1 MNYVAQMNA
10 FWSWRLLNQLNSRA
24 ADLYMALLHFNN
36 LGGWQKEFTVSSTM
50 LQSVCGISRTELSR
64 HRNTLIQMG
73 LISYQGGKGSRS
85 GFYQIFDLC
94 IVYRTQTD
102 TQPVTQLVTQ
112 TDTQPVTQSRAEKKV
127 YINNIINNKQNKT
140 KQENDL
146 PAREDL
152 FKQSYRLWETNVGSL
167 TPILAEKISELA
179 LEVGFPVLKM
189 AIERSLERGK
199 RTFAYIQSV
208 ARNIANGSSDSD
220 GKPKSNSKPDNAET
234 QYNTGSTEL
243 LGTVL

>member
-36 LGGWQKEFTVSSTM
+36 LGGWKKEFTVSSTM

-102 TQPVTQLVTQ
+102 TQPVTQ
-112 TDTQPVTQSRAEKKV
+112 SRVEKKV
-127 YINNIINNKQNKT
+127 YINNIINNKQNEK
-140 KQENDL
+140 KQEAPDCEREEYF
-146 PAREDL
+146 AR
-152 FKQSYRLWETNVGSL
+152 FWEAYPVKVKKPVAKIEWNKLVDPCVEL
-167 TPILAEKISELA
+167 YEKIIA
-179 LEVGFPVLKM
+179 AV
-189 AIERSLERGK
+189 ERYKQTSRWKDNNG
-199 RTFAYIQSV
+199 AYI
-208 ARNIANGSSDSD
+208 
-220 GKPKSNSKPDNAET
+220 PYPET
-234 QYNTGSTEL
+234 FLQDRRWEDEIRVTEQKKEWAW
-243 LGTVL
+243 

>member
-102 TQPVTQLVTQ
+102 TQPVTAPDCEREEYFARFWEAYPVKVKKPVAKIEWNKLV
-112 TDTQPVTQSRAEKKV
+112 DPCVEL
-127 YINNIINNKQNKT
+127 Y
-140 KQENDL
+140 
-146 PAREDL
+146 
-152 FKQSYRLWETNVGSL
+152 
-167 TPILAEKISELA
+167 EKIIAAVEQYKQTSRWKENN
-179 LEVGFPVLKM
+179 G
-189 AIERSLERGK
+189 
-199 RTFAYIQSV
+199 AYI
-208 ARNIANGSSDSD
+208 
-220 GKPKSNSKPDNAET
+220 PYPET
-234 QYNTGSTEL
+234 FLQDRRWEDEIRVTEQKKEWAW
-243 LGTVL
+243 

>member
-1 MNYVAQMNA
+1 MNYVTQMNA
-10 FWSWRLLNQLNSRA
+10 FWSWRLLNKLNSRA

-102 TQPVTQLVTQ
+102 TQPVTQ
-112 TDTQPVTQSRAEKKV
+112 SRAEKKV
-127 YINNIINNKQNKT
+127 YINNIINNKQNEK
-140 KQENDL
+140 KQEAPDCEREEYF
-146 PAREDL
+146 AR
-152 FKQSYRLWETNVGSL
+152 FWEAYPVKVKKPVAKIEWNKLVDPCVEL
-167 TPILAEKISELA
+167 YEKIIA
-179 LEVGFPVLKM
+179 AV
-189 AIERSLERGK
+189 ERYKQTSRWKENNG
-199 RTFAYIQSV
+199 AYI
-208 ARNIANGSSDSD
+208 
-220 GKPKSNSKPDNAET
+220 PYPET
-234 QYNTGSTEL
+234 FLQDRRWEDEIRVTEQKKEWAW
-243 LGTVL
+243 

>member
-102 TQPVTQLVTQ
+102 TQPVTQ
-112 TDTQPVTQSRAEKKV
+112 SRAEKKV
-127 YINNIINNKQNKT
+127 YINNIINNKQNEK
-140 KQENDL
+140 KQEATDCEREEYF
-146 PAREDL
+146 AR
-152 FKQSYRLWETNVGSL
+152 FWEAYPVKVKKPVAKIEWNKLVDPCVEL
-167 TPILAEKISELA
+167 YEKIIAAVEQYKQTSRWKESN
-179 LEVGFPVLKM
+179 G
-189 AIERSLERGK
+189 
-199 RTFAYIQSV
+199 AYI
-208 ARNIANGSSDSD
+208 
-220 GKPKSNSKPDNAET
+220 PYPET
-234 QYNTGSTEL
+234 FLQDRRWEDEIRVTEQKKEWAW
-243 LGTVL
+243 

>member
-94 IVYRTQTD
+94 IVYRTQ
-102 TQPVTQLVTQ
+102 PVTQ

-127 YINNIINNKQNKT
+127 YINNIINNKQNEK
-140 KQENDL
+140 KQEAHDCEREEYF
-146 PAREDL
+146 AR
-152 FKQSYRLWETNVGSL
+152 FWEAYPVKVKKPVAKIEWNKLVDPCVEL
-167 TPILAEKISELA
+167 YEKIIAAVEQYKQTSRWKENN
-179 LEVGFPVLKM
+179 G
-189 AIERSLERGK
+189 
-199 RTFAYIQSV
+199 AYI
-208 ARNIANGSSDSD
+208 
-220 GKPKSNSKPDNAET
+220 PYPET
-234 QYNTGSTEL
+234 FLQDRRWEDEIRVTEQKKEWAW
-243 LGTVL
+243 

>member
-102 TQPVTQLVTQ
+102 TQPVTQ
-112 TDTQPVTQSRAEKKV
+112 SRAEKKV
-127 YINNIINNKQNKT
+127 YINNIINNKQNEK
-140 KQENDL
+140 KQEAPDCEREEYF
-146 PAREDL
+146 ARFWEAYPVKVKKPVAKIEWNKLVDPCVEL
-152 FKQSYRLWETNVGSL
+152 YERIIAAVERYKQTSRWKENNG
-167 TPILAEKISELA
+167 
-179 LEVGFPVLKM
+179 
-189 AIERSLERGK
+189 
-199 RTFAYIQSV
+199 AYI
-208 ARNIANGSSDSD
+208 
-220 GKPKSNSKPDNAET
+220 PYPET
-234 QYNTGSTEL
+234 FLQDRRWEDEIRVTEQKKEWAW
-243 LGTVL
+243 

>member
-102 TQPVTQLVTQ
+102 TQTDTQPVTQLVTQ

-127 YINNIINNKQNKT
+127 YINNIINNKQNEK
-140 KQENDL
+140 KQEAPDCEREEYF
-146 PAREDL
+146 AR
-152 FKQSYRLWETNVGSL
+152 FWEAYPVKVKKPVAKIEWNKLVDPCVEL
-167 TPILAEKISELA
+167 YEKIIAAVEQYKQTSRWKENN
-179 LEVGFPVLKM
+179 G
-189 AIERSLERGK
+189 
-199 RTFAYIQSV
+199 AYI
-208 ARNIANGSSDSD
+208 
-220 GKPKSNSKPDNAET
+220 PYPET
-234 QYNTGSTEL
+234 FLQDRRWEDEIRVTEQKKEWAW
-243 LGTVL
+243 

>member
-102 TQPVTQLVTQ
+102 TQPVTQ
-112 TDTQPVTQSRAEKKV
+112 SRAEKKV
-127 YINNIINNKQNKT
+127 YINNIINNKQNEK
-140 KQENDL
+140 KQEAPDCEREEYF
-146 PAREDL
+146 AR
-152 FKQSYRLWETNVGSL
+152 FWEAYPVKVKKPVAKIEWNKLVDPCVEL
-167 TPILAEKISELA
+167 YEKIIAAVEQYKQTSRWKESN
-179 LEVGFPVLKM
+179 G
-189 AIERSLERGK
+189 
-199 RTFAYIQSV
+199 AYI
-208 ARNIANGSSDSD
+208 
-220 GKPKSNSKPDNAET
+220 PYPET
-234 QYNTGSTEL
+234 FLQDRRWEDEIRVTEQKKEWAW
-243 LGTVL
+243 

>member
-102 TQPVTQLVTQ
+102 TQPVTQ
-112 TDTQPVTQSRAEKKV
+112 SRAEKKV
-127 YINNIINNKQNKT
+127 YINNIINNKQNEK
-140 KQENDL
+140 KQEATDCEREEYF
-146 PAREDL
+146 AR
-152 FKQSYRLWETNVGSL
+152 FWEAYPVKVKKPVAKIEWNKLVDPCVEL
-167 TPILAEKISELA
+167 YEKIIAAVEQYKQTSRWKENN
-179 LEVGFPVLKM
+179 G
-189 AIERSLERGK
+189 
-199 RTFAYIQSV
+199 AYI
-208 ARNIANGSSDSD
+208 
-220 GKPKSNSKPDNAET
+220 PYPET
-234 QYNTGSTEL
+234 FLQDRRWEDEIRVTEQKKEWAW
-243 LGTVL
+243 

>member
-94 IVYRTQTD
+94 IVCR
-102 TQPVTQLVTQ
+102 TQ

-127 YINNIINNKQNKT
+127 YINNIINNKQNEK
-140 KQENDL
+140 KQEAPDCEREEYF
-146 PAREDL
+146 AR
-152 FKQSYRLWETNVGSL
+152 FWEAYPVKVKKPVAKIEWNKLVDPCVEL
-167 TPILAEKISELA
+167 YEKIIA
-179 LEVGFPVLKM
+179 AV
-189 AIERSLERGK
+189 ERYKQTSRWKENNG
-199 RTFAYIQSV
+199 AYI
-208 ARNIANGSSDSD
+208 
-220 GKPKSNSKPDNAET
+220 PYPET
-234 QYNTGSTEL
+234 FLQDRRWEDEIRVTEQKKEWAW
-243 LGTVL
+243 

>member
-50 LQSVCGISRTELSR
+50 LQSVCGLS
-64 HRNTLIQMG
+64 LIQMG

-102 TQPVTQLVTQ
+102 TQLVTQ
-112 TDTQPVTQSRAEKKV
+112 TDTQLVTQSRAEKKV
-127 YINNIINNKQNKT
+127 YINNIINNKQNEK
-140 KQENDL
+140 KQEAPDCEREEYF
-146 PAREDL
+146 AR
-152 FKQSYRLWETNVGSL
+152 FWEAYPVKVKKPVAKIEWNKLVDPCVEL
-167 TPILAEKISELA
+167 YEKIIAAVEQYKQTSRWKESN
-179 LEVGFPVLKM
+179 G
-189 AIERSLERGK
+189 
-199 RTFAYIQSV
+199 AYI
-208 ARNIANGSSDSD
+208 
-220 GKPKSNSKPDNAET
+220 PYPET
-234 QYNTGSTEL
+234 FLQDRRWEDEIRVTEQKKEWAW
-243 LGTVL
+243 

>member
-102 TQPVTQLVTQ
+102 TQPVTQ
-112 TDTQPVTQSRAEKKV
+112 SRADKKV
-127 YINNIINNKQNKT
+127 YINNIINNKQNEK
-140 KQENDL
+140 KQEAPDCEREEYF
-146 PAREDL
+146 AR
-152 FKQSYRLWETNVGSL
+152 FWEAYPVKVKKPVAKIEWNKLVDPCVEL
-167 TPILAEKISELA
+167 YEKIIA
-179 LEVGFPVLKM
+179 AV
-189 AIERSLERGK
+189 ERYKQTSRWKENNG
-199 RTFAYIQSV
+199 AYI
-208 ARNIANGSSDSD
+208 
-220 GKPKSNSKPDNAET
+220 PYPET
-234 QYNTGSTEL
+234 FLQDRRWEDEIRVTEQKKEWAW
-243 LGTVL
+243 

>member
-94 IVYRTQTD
+94 VVYR
-102 TQPVTQLVTQ
+102 TQ

-127 YINNIINNKQNKT
+127 YINNIINNKQNEK
-140 KQENDL
+140 KQEAPDCEREEYF
-146 PAREDL
+146 AR
-152 FKQSYRLWETNVGSL
+152 FWETYPVKVKKPVAKIEWNKLVDPCVEL
-167 TPILAEKISELA
+167 YEKIIA
-179 LEVGFPVLKM
+179 AV
-189 AIERSLERGK
+189 ERYKQTSRWKENNG
-199 RTFAYIQSV
+199 AYI
-208 ARNIANGSSDSD
+208 
-220 GKPKSNSKPDNAET
+220 PYPET
-234 QYNTGSTEL
+234 FLQDRRWEDEIRVTEQKKEWAW
-243 LGTVL
+243 

>member
-102 TQPVTQLVTQ
+102 TQPVTQ
-112 TDTQPVTQSRAEKKV
+112 SRAEKKV
-127 YINNIINNKQNKT
+127 YINNIINNKQNEK
-140 KQENDL
+140 KQEAPDCEREEYF
-146 PAREDL
+146 AR
-152 FKQSYRLWETNVGSL
+152 FWETYPVKVKKPVAKIEWNKLVDPCVEL
-167 TPILAEKISELA
+167 YEKIIA
-179 LEVGFPVLKM
+179 AV
-189 AIERSLERGK
+189 ERYKQTSRWKENNG
-199 RTFAYIQSV
+199 AYI
-208 ARNIANGSSDSD
+208 
-220 GKPKSNSKPDNAET
+220 PYPET
-234 QYNTGSTEL
+234 FLQDRRWEDEIRVTEQKKEWAW
-243 LGTVL
+243 

>member
-102 TQPVTQLVTQ
+102 TQPVTQ
-112 TDTQPVTQSRAEKKV
+112 SRAEKKV
-127 YINNIINNKQNKT
+127 YINNIINNKQNEK
-140 KQENDL
+140 KQEAPDCEREEYF
-146 PAREDL
+146 AR
-152 FKQSYRLWETNVGSL
+152 FWEAYPVKVKKPVAKIEWNKLVDPCVEL
-167 TPILAEKISELA
+167 YEKIIA
-179 LEVGFPVLKM
+179 AV
-189 AIERSLERGK
+189 ERYKQTSRWKENNG
-199 RTFAYIQSV
+199 AYI
-208 ARNIANGSSDSD
+208 
-220 GKPKSNSKPDNAET
+220 PYPET
-234 QYNTGSTEL
+234 FLQDRRWEDEIRVTEQKKEWAW
-243 LGTVL
+243 

>member
-85 GFYQIFDLC
+85 GFYQILDLC

-102 TQPVTQLVTQ
+102 TQT
-112 TDTQPVTQSRAEKKV
+112 VTQSRAEKKV
-127 YINNIINNKQNKT
+127 YINNIINNKQNEK
-140 KQENDL
+140 KQEAPDCEREEYF
-146 PAREDL
+146 AR
-152 FKQSYRLWETNVGSL
+152 FWEAYPVKVKKPVAKIEWNKLVDPCVEL
-167 TPILAEKISELA
+167 YEKIIAAVEQYKQTSRWKESN
-179 LEVGFPVLKM
+179 G
-189 AIERSLERGK
+189 
-199 RTFAYIQSV
+199 AYI
-208 ARNIANGSSDSD
+208 
-220 GKPKSNSKPDNAET
+220 PYPET
-234 QYNTGSTEL
+234 FLQDRRWEDEIRVTEQKKEWAW
-243 LGTVL
+243 

>member
-102 TQPVTQLVTQ
+102 TQL
-112 TDTQPVTQSRAEKKV
+112 VTQSRAEKKV
-127 YINNIINNKQNKT
+127 YINNIINNKQNEK
-140 KQENDL
+140 KQEAPDCE
-146 PAREDL
+146 REEY
-152 FKQSYRLWETNVGSL
+152 FAQFWETYPVKVKKPVAKIEWNKLVDPCVEL
-167 TPILAEKISELA
+167 YEKIIA
-179 LEVGFPVLKM
+179 AV
-189 AIERSLERGK
+189 ERYKQTSRWKENNG
-199 RTFAYIQSV
+199 AYI
-208 ARNIANGSSDSD
+208 
-220 GKPKSNSKPDNAET
+220 PYPET
-234 QYNTGSTEL
+234 FLQDRRWEDEIRVTEQKKEWAW
-243 LGTVL
+243 

>member
-10 FWSWRLLNQLNSRA
+10 FWNWRLLNQLNSRA

-102 TQPVTQLVTQ
+102 TQPVTQ
-112 TDTQPVTQSRAEKKV
+112 SRAEKKV
-127 YINNIINNKQNKT
+127 YINNIINNKQNEK
-140 KQENDL
+140 KQEAPDCEREEYF
-146 PAREDL
+146 AR
-152 FKQSYRLWETNVGSL
+152 FWEAYPVKVKKPVAKIEWNKLVDPCVEL
-167 TPILAEKISELA
+167 YEKIIAAVEQYKQTSRWKENN
-179 LEVGFPVLKM
+179 G
-189 AIERSLERGK
+189 
-199 RTFAYIQSV
+199 AYI
-208 ARNIANGSSDSD
+208 
-220 GKPKSNSKPDNAET
+220 PYPET
-234 QYNTGSTEL
+234 FLQDRRWEDEIRVTEQKKEWAW
-243 LGTVL
+243 

>member
-85 GFYQIFDLC
+85 GFYQTFDLC
-94 IVYRTQTD
+94 IVYRTQPV

-127 YINNIINNKQNKT
+127 YINNIINNKQNEK
-140 KQENDL
+140 KQEAPDCE
-146 PAREDL
+146 REEY
-152 FKQSYRLWETNVGSL
+152 FAQFWEAYPVKVKKPVAKIEWNKLVDPCVEL
-167 TPILAEKISELA
+167 YEKIIAAVEQYKQTSRWKENN
-179 LEVGFPVLKM
+179 G
-189 AIERSLERGK
+189 
-199 RTFAYIQSV
+199 AYI
-208 ARNIANGSSDSD
+208 
-220 GKPKSNSKPDNAET
+220 PYPET
-234 QYNTGSTEL
+234 FLQDRRWEDEIRVTEQKKEWAW
-243 LGTVL
+243 

>member
-102 TQPVTQLVTQ
+102 TQPVTH
-112 TDTQPVTQSRAEKKV
+112 SRAEKKV
-127 YINNIINNKQNKT
+127 YINNIINNKQNEK
-140 KQENDL
+140 KQEAPDCEREEYF
-146 PAREDL
+146 AR
-152 FKQSYRLWETNVGSL
+152 FWEAYPVKVKKPVAKIEWNKLVDPCVEL
-167 TPILAEKISELA
+167 YEKIIAAVEQYKQTSRWKESN
-179 LEVGFPVLKM
+179 G
-189 AIERSLERGK
+189 
-199 RTFAYIQSV
+199 AYI
-208 ARNIANGSSDSD
+208 
-220 GKPKSNSKPDNAET
+220 PYPET
-234 QYNTGSTEL
+234 FLQDRRWEDEIRVTEQKKEWAW
-243 LGTVL
+243 

>member
-127 YINNIINNKQNKT
+127 YINNIINNKQNEK
-140 KQENDL
+140 KQEAPDCEREEYF
-146 PAREDL
+146 AR
-152 FKQSYRLWETNVGSL
+152 FWEAYPVKVKKSGTSWL
-167 TPILAEKISELA
+167 ILVWSCMK
-179 LEVGFPVLKM
+179 
-189 AIERSLERGK
+189 
-199 RTFAYIQSV
+199 
-208 ARNIANGSSDSD
+208 
-220 GKPKSNSKPDNAET
+220 KS
-234 QYNTGSTEL
+234 
-243 LGTVL
+243 

>member
-10 FWSWRLLNQLNSRA
+10 FWSWRLLNRLNSRA

-94 IVYRTQTD
+94 IVYRTQLV
-102 TQPVTQLVTQ
+102 TQPVTQL
-112 TDTQPVTQSRAEKKV
+112 VTQSRAEKKV
-127 YINNIINNKQNKT
+127 YINNIINNKQNEK
-140 KQENDL
+140 KQEAPDCEREEYF
-146 PAREDL
+146 AR
-152 FKQSYRLWETNVGSL
+152 FWEAYPVKVKKPVAKIEWNKLVDPCVEL
-167 TPILAEKISELA
+167 YEKIIAAVEQYKQTSRWKENN
-179 LEVGFPVLKM
+179 G
-189 AIERSLERGK
+189 
-199 RTFAYIQSV
+199 AYI
-208 ARNIANGSSDSD
+208 
-220 GKPKSNSKPDNAET
+220 PYPET
-234 QYNTGSTEL
+234 FLQDRRWEDEIRVTEQKKEWAW
-243 LGTVL
+243 

>member
-102 TQPVTQLVTQ
+102 TQPVTQTE
-112 TDTQPVTQSRAEKKV
+112 TQPVK
-127 YINNIINNKQNKT
+127 
-140 KQENDL
+140 D
-146 PAREDL
+146 
-152 FKQSYRLWETNVGSL
+152 
-167 TPILAEKISELA
+167 
-179 LEVGFPVLKM
+179 
-189 AIERSLERGK
+189 
-199 RTFAYIQSV
+199 
-208 ARNIANGSSDSD
+208 
-220 GKPKSNSKPDNAET
+220 
-234 QYNTGSTEL
+234 
-243 LGTVL
+243 

>member
-85 GFYQIFDLC
+85 GFYQIFDLR
-94 IVYRTQTD
+94 IVYR
-102 TQPVTQLVTQ
+102 TQ

-127 YINNIINNKQNKT
+127 YINNIINNKQNEK
-140 KQENDL
+140 KQEAPDCEREEYF
-146 PAREDL
+146 AR
-152 FKQSYRLWETNVGSL
+152 FWEAYPVKVKKPVAKIEWNKLVDPCVEL
-167 TPILAEKISELA
+167 YEKIIAAVEQYKQTSRWKENN
-179 LEVGFPVLKM
+179 G
-189 AIERSLERGK
+189 
-199 RTFAYIQSV
+199 AYI
-208 ARNIANGSSDSD
+208 
-220 GKPKSNSKPDNAET
+220 PYPET
-234 QYNTGSTEL
+234 FLQDRRWEDEIRVTEQKKEWAW
-243 LGTVL
+243 

>member
-94 IVYRTQTD
+94 VVYR
-102 TQPVTQLVTQ
+102 TQ

-127 YINNIINNKQNKT
+127 YINNIINNKQNEK
-140 KQENDL
+140 KQEAPDCEREEYF
-146 PAREDL
+146 AR
-152 FKQSYRLWETNVGSL
+152 FWEAYPVKVKKPVAKIEWNKLVDPCVEL
-167 TPILAEKISELA
+167 YEKIIA
-179 LEVGFPVLKM
+179 AV
-189 AIERSLERGK
+189 ERYKQTSRWKENNG
-199 RTFAYIQSV
+199 AYI
-208 ARNIANGSSDSD
+208 
-220 GKPKSNSKPDNAET
+220 PYPET
-234 QYNTGSTEL
+234 FLQDRRWEDEIRVTEQKKEWAW
-243 LGTVL
+243 

>member
-94 IVYRTQTD
+94 IVYRTQTVTQPVTQTV

-112 TDTQPVTQSRAEKKV
+112 PRADKKV
-127 YINNIINNKQNKT
+127 YINNIINNKQNEK
-140 KQENDL
+140 KQEA
-146 PAREDL
+146 PACEREEYFARFWEAYPVKVKKAIAQIEWNKLVDPCVEL
-152 FKQSYRLWETNVGSL
+152 YENIIAAVEQYKQTSRWKENNG
-167 TPILAEKISELA
+167 
-179 LEVGFPVLKM
+179 
-189 AIERSLERGK
+189 
-199 RTFAYIQSV
+199 AYI
-208 ARNIANGSSDSD
+208 
-220 GKPKSNSKPDNAET
+220 PYPET
-234 QYNTGSTEL
+234 FLQDRRWEDEIRVTEQKKEWAW
-243 LGTVL
+243 

>member
-102 TQPVTQLVTQ
+102 TQPVTQ
-112 TDTQPVTQSRAEKKV
+112 SRVEKKV
-127 YINNIINNKQNKT
+127 YINNIINNKQNEK
-140 KQENDL
+140 KQEAPDCEREEYF
-146 PAREDL
+146 AR
-152 FKQSYRLWETNVGSL
+152 FWEAYPVKVKKPVAKIEWNKLVDPCVEL
-167 TPILAEKISELA
+167 YEKIIA
-179 LEVGFPVLKM
+179 AV
-189 AIERSLERGK
+189 ERYKQTSRWKENNG
-199 RTFAYIQSV
+199 AYI
-208 ARNIANGSSDSD
+208 
-220 GKPKSNSKPDNAET
+220 PYPET
-234 QYNTGSTEL
+234 FLQDRRWEDEIRVTEQKKEWAW
-243 LGTVL
+243 

>member
-102 TQPVTQLVTQ
+102 TQPVTQ
-112 TDTQPVTQSRAEKKV
+112 SRAEKKV

-152 FKQSYRLWETNVGSL
+152 FRQSYRLWETNVGPL

-220 GKPKSNSKPDNAET
+220 GKPKCNSKPDNAET
-234 QYNTGSTEL
+234 QYNAGSTEL

>member
-36 LGGWQKEFTVSSTM
+36 LGGWKKEFTVSSTM

-102 TQPVTQLVTQ
+102 TQPVTQ
-112 TDTQPVTQSRAEKKV
+112 SRAEKKV
-127 YINNIINNKQNKT
+127 YINNIINNKQNEK
-140 KQENDL
+140 KQEAPDCEREEYF
-146 PAREDL
+146 AR
-152 FKQSYRLWETNVGSL
+152 FWEAYPVKVKKPVAKIEWNKLVDPCVEL
-167 TPILAEKISELA
+167 YEKIIA
-179 LEVGFPVLKM
+179 AV
-189 AIERSLERGK
+189 ERYKQTSRWKENNG
-199 RTFAYIQSV
+199 AYI
-208 ARNIANGSSDSD
+208 
-220 GKPKSNSKPDNAET
+220 PYPET
-234 QYNTGSTEL
+234 FLQDRRWEDEIRVTEQKKEWAW
-243 LGTVL
+243 

>member
-102 TQPVTQLVTQ
+102 TQPVTQ
-112 TDTQPVTQSRAEKKV
+112 SRAEKKV
-127 YINNIINNKQNKT
+127 YINNIINNKQNEK
-140 KQENDL
+140 KQEAPDCEREEYF
-146 PAREDL
+146 AR
-152 FKQSYRLWETNVGSL
+152 FWEAYPVKVKKPVAKIEWNKLVDPCVEL
-167 TPILAEKISELA
+167 YEKIIA
-179 LEVGFPVLKM
+179 AV
-189 AIERSLERGK
+189 ERYKQTSCWKDNNG
-199 RTFAYIQSV
+199 AYI
-208 ARNIANGSSDSD
+208 
-220 GKPKSNSKPDNAET
+220 PYPET
-234 QYNTGSTEL
+234 FLQDRRWEDEIRVTEQKKEWAW
-243 LGTVL
+243 

>member
-102 TQPVTQLVTQ
+102 TQPVTQ
-112 TDTQPVTQSRAEKKV
+112 SRAEKKV
-127 YINNIINNKQNKT
+127 YINNIINNKQNEK
-140 KQENDL
+140 KQEAPDCEREEYF
-146 PAREDL
+146 AR
-152 FKQSYRLWETNVGSL
+152 FWEAYPVKVKKPVAKIEWNKLVDPCVEL
-167 TPILAEKISELA
+167 YEKIIAAVEQYKQTSRWKENN
-179 LEVGFPVLKM
+179 G
-189 AIERSLERGK
+189 
-199 RTFAYIQSV
+199 AYI
-208 ARNIANGSSDSD
+208 
-220 GKPKSNSKPDNAET
+220 PYPET
-234 QYNTGSTEL
+234 FLQDRRWEDEIRVTEQKKEWAW
-243 LGTVL
+243 

>member
-94 IVYRTQTD
+94 IVYRTQ
-102 TQPVTQLVTQ
+102 PVTQPVTQ

-127 YINNIINNKQNKT
+127 YINNIINNKQNEK
-140 KQENDL
+140 KQEAHDCEREEYF
-146 PAREDL
+146 AR
-152 FKQSYRLWETNVGSL
+152 FWEAYPVKVKKPVAKIEWNKLVDPCVEL
-167 TPILAEKISELA
+167 YEKS
-179 LEVGFPVLKM
+179 
-189 AIERSLERGK
+189 
-199 RTFAYIQSV
+199 
-208 ARNIANGSSDSD
+208 
-220 GKPKSNSKPDNAET
+220 
-234 QYNTGSTEL
+234 
-243 LGTVL
+243 

>member
-1 MNYVAQMNA
+1 MNYVAQINA

-102 TQPVTQLVTQ
+102 TQPVTQ
-112 TDTQPVTQSRAEKKV
+112 SRAEKKV
-127 YINNIINNKQNKT
+127 YINNIINNKQNEK
-140 KQENDL
+140 KQEAPDCEREEYF
-146 PAREDL
+146 AR
-152 FKQSYRLWETNVGSL
+152 FWEAYPVKVKKPVAKIEWNKLVDPCVEL
-167 TPILAEKISELA
+167 YEKIIA
-179 LEVGFPVLKM
+179 AV
-189 AIERSLERGK
+189 ERYKQTSRWKENNG
-199 RTFAYIQSV
+199 AYI
-208 ARNIANGSSDSD
+208 
-220 GKPKSNSKPDNAET
+220 PYPET
-234 QYNTGSTEL
+234 FLQDRRWEDEIRVTEQKKEWAW
-243 LGTVL
+243 

>member
-102 TQPVTQLVTQ
+102 TQPVTQ
-112 TDTQPVTQSRAEKKV
+112 SRAEKKV
-127 YINNIINNKQNKT
+127 YINNIINNKQNEK
-140 KQENDL
+140 KQEAPDCEREEYF
-146 PAREDL
+146 AR
-152 FKQSYRLWETNVGSL
+152 FWEAYPVKVKKPVAKIEWNKLVDPCVEL
-167 TPILAEKISELA
+167 YEKIIA
-179 LEVGFPVLKM
+179 AV
-189 AIERSLERGK
+189 ERYKPTSCWKDNNG
-199 RTFAYIQSV
+199 AYI
-208 ARNIANGSSDSD
+208 
-220 GKPKSNSKPDNAET
+220 PYPET
-234 QYNTGSTEL
+234 FLQDRRWEDEIRVTEQKKEWAW
-243 LGTVL
+243 